1 MAKQNFSV
9 ASQRT
14 TIARTLAD
22 LANPLVN
29 SAMNTTNVAI
39 LLAETKD
46 LALARTLLKR
56 DWRYFRRHG
65 AGAADSHHHEE
76 HLVGKESEGSS
87 MRRRMAGPRISALLG
102 ARRRRA
108 RE

>member
-9 ASQRT
+9 ASQTT

-46 LALARTLLKR
+46 LALARTLLNAT
-56 DWRYFRRHG
+56 G
-65 AGAADSHHHEE
+65 AISDATAPGQRT
-76 HLVGKESEGSS
+76 LVQATALNRATPGGFVDEVCSS
-87 MRRRMAGPRISALLG
+87 SR
-102 ARRRRA
+102 ARRA
-108 RE
+108 TSLPEAS

>member
-9 ASQRT
+9 ASQTT

-46 LALARTLLKR
+46 LALARTLLNVT
-56 DWRYFRRHG
+56 G
-65 AGAADSHHHEE
+65 AISDATALGQRA
-76 HLVGKESEGSS
+76 LVQ
-87 MRRRMAGPRISALLG
+87 ATALNRTKLPT
-102 ARRRRA
+102 
-108 RE
+108 